1 MKFPIQ
7 KKDYL
12 THFSEPEL
20 DIHHAVGYNKV
31 QLIGLILGPLFFILF
46 QFFIQPPGLVGPA
59 RFVLAATLW
68 IATWWITEPI
78 PIAVTSLLPL
88 VLFPMGQ
95 IMDAGKV
102 AANYGNDIIFLFMG
116 GFILAIAME
125 QWNLHTRIALNI
137 IQKVGTTTSKIILGF
152 MMATGVM
159 SMFVSNTAAVMIM
172 IPIGLALIAEAEV
185 LSSNQVTENLRKFE
199 KTLVLAIG
207 YAGTIGGMGTLIGTP
222 PLILLAGQMKEIFGF
237 EIGFGQWMVVGVPSV
252 IILLLITW
260 LYLHHFAFKSDMTEL
275 PGGKEVIDRELQKL
289 GKTTREE
296 KIILAIFLLAATLW
310 IVRGFFFANIP
321 ALKLIQDGTIA
332 MFISILLFM
341 IPTKRKSGR
350 LLDWSVAKEIPWGV
364 LLLFGGGLALANAI
378 TTSKLDAWLSDQLIL
393 LKGMPI
399 ILIITVTALF
409 VLFLTEI
416 TSNTATATMILPIL
430 AALALAINVHPLALM
445 IPAAM
450 GANCAFMLPVGTPPN
465 AIVFGTGKVSIREM
479 ASTGFWLNLIAC
491 VIIVIAVYLIVP
503 FVFGID
509 ISPFPEGLKK

>member
-1 MKFPIQ
+1 
-7 KKDYL
+7 
-12 THFSEPEL
+12 
-20 DIHHAVGYNKV
+20 
-31 QLIGLILGPLFFILF
+31 
-46 QFFIQPPGLVGPA
+46 
-59 RFVLAATLW
+59 
-68 IATWWITEPI
+68 
-78 PIAVTSLLPL
+78 
-88 VLFPMGQ
+88 
-95 IMDAGKV
+95 
-102 AANYGNDIIFLFMG
+102 
-116 GFILAIAME
+116 
-125 QWNLHTRIALNI
+125 
-137 IQKVGTTTSKIILGF
+137 
-152 MMATGVM
+152 
-159 SMFVSNTAAVMIM
+159 
-172 IPIGLALIAEAEV
+172 
-185 LSSNQVTENLRKFE
+185 
-199 KTLVLAIG
+199 
-207 YAGTIGGMGTLIGTP
+207 
-222 PLILLAGQMKEIFGF
+222 MKELFGF
-237 EIGFGQWMVVGVPSV
+237 EIGFGQWMLVGVPSV

-260 LYLHHFAFKSDMTEL
+260 LYLHNFAFKSDMTEL
-275 PGGKEVIDRELQKL
+275 PGGKEVIERELNKL

-296 KIILAIFLLAATLW
+296 KIILVIFILAATLW

-393 LKGMPI
+393 LKGMPVL
-399 ILIITVTALF
+399 LIIAVTALF

-465 AIVFGTGKVSIREM
+465 AIVFGTGKISIREM
-479 ASTGFWLNLIAC
+479 ATTGFWLNIIAC

-503 FVFGID
+503 YVFGID
-509 ISPFPEGLKK
+509 ISPFPAALK

>member
-1 MKFPIQ
+1 
-7 KKDYL
+7 
-12 THFSEPEL
+12 
-20 DIHHAVGYNKV
+20 
-31 QLIGLILGPLFFILF
+31 
-46 QFFIQPPGLVGPA
+46 
-59 RFVLAATLW
+59 
-68 IATWWITEPI
+68 
-78 PIAVTSLLPL
+78 
-88 VLFPMGQ
+88 
-95 IMDAGKV
+95 
-102 AANYGNDIIFLFMG
+102 
-116 GFILAIAME
+116 
-125 QWNLHTRIALNI
+125 
-137 IQKVGTTTSKIILGF
+137 
-152 MMATGVM
+152 
-159 SMFVSNTAAVMIM
+159 
-172 IPIGLALIAEAEV
+172 
-185 LSSNQVTENLRKFE
+185 
-199 KTLVLAIG
+199 
-207 YAGTIGGMGTLIGTP
+207 
-222 PLILLAGQMKEIFGF
+222 MKELFGF
-237 EIGFGQWMVVGVPSV
+237 EIGFGQWMLVGVPSV

-260 LYLHHFAFKSDMTEL
+260 LYLHNFAFKSDMTEL
-275 PGGKEVIDRELQKL
+275 PGGKEVIERELNKL

-296 KIILAIFLLAATLW
+296 KIILVIFILAATLW

-393 LKGMPI
+393 LKGMPVF
-399 ILIITVTALF
+399 LIIAVTTLF

-465 AIVFGTGKVSIREM
+465 AIVFGTGKISIREM
-479 ASTGFWLNLIAC
+479 ATTGFWLNIIAC

-503 FVFGID
+503 YVFGID
-509 ISPFPEGLKK
+509 ISPFPAALK

>member
-1 MKFPIQ
+1 M
-7 KKDYL
+7 
-12 THFSEPEL
+12 
-20 DIHHAVGYNKV
+20 
-31 QLIGLILGPLFFILF
+31 
-46 QFFIQPPGLVGPA
+46 
-59 RFVLAATLW
+59 
-68 IATWWITEPI
+68 
-78 PIAVTSLLPL
+78 
-88 VLFPMGQ
+88 
-95 IMDAGKV
+95 
-102 AANYGNDIIFLFMG
+102 
-116 GFILAIAME
+116 
-125 QWNLHTRIALNI
+125 
-137 IQKVGTTTSKIILGF
+137 
-152 MMATGVM
+152 
-159 SMFVSNTAAVMIM
+159 
-172 IPIGLALIAEAEV
+172 
-185 LSSNQVTENLRKFE
+185 RKFE

-222 PLILLAGQMKEIFGF
+222 PLILLAGQMKELFGF
-237 EIGFGQWMVVGVPSV
+237 EIGFGQWMLVGVPSV

-260 LYLHHFAFKSDMTEL
+260 LYLHNFAFKSDMTEL
-275 PGGKEVIDRELQKL
+275 PGGKEVIERELNKL

-296 KIILAIFLLAATLW
+296 KIILVIFILAATLW

-393 LKGMPI
+393 LKGMPV
-399 ILIITVTALF
+399 ILIIAVTALF

-465 AIVFGTGKVSIREM
+465 AIVFGTGKISIREM
-479 ASTGFWLNLIAC
+479 ATTGFWLNIIAC

-503 FVFGID
+503 YVFGID
-509 ISPFPEGLKK
+509 ISPFPAALK

>member
-1 MKFPIQ
+1 
-7 KKDYL
+7 
-12 THFSEPEL
+12 
-20 DIHHAVGYNKV
+20 
-31 QLIGLILGPLFFILF
+31 
-46 QFFIQPPGLVGPA
+46 
-59 RFVLAATLW
+59 
-68 IATWWITEPI
+68 
-78 PIAVTSLLPL
+78 
-88 VLFPMGQ
+88 
-95 IMDAGKV
+95 
-102 AANYGNDIIFLFMG
+102 
-116 GFILAIAME
+116 
-125 QWNLHTRIALNI
+125 
-137 IQKVGTTTSKIILGF
+137 
-152 MMATGVM
+152 
-159 SMFVSNTAAVMIM
+159 
-172 IPIGLALIAEAEV
+172 
-185 LSSNQVTENLRKFE
+185 
-199 KTLVLAIG
+199 
-207 YAGTIGGMGTLIGTP
+207 
-222 PLILLAGQMKEIFGF
+222 MKELFGF
-237 EIGFGQWMVVGVPSV
+237 EIGFGQWMLVGVPSV

-260 LYLHHFAFKSDMTEL
+260 LYLHNFAFKSDMTEL
-275 PGGKEVIDRELQKL
+275 PGGKEVIERELNKL

-296 KIILAIFLLAATLW
+296 KIILVIFILAATLW

-350 LLDWSVAKEIPWGV
+350 LLDWSVAKEITWGV

-393 LKGMPI
+393 LKGMPV

-465 AIVFGTGKVSIREM
+465 AIVFGTGKISIREM
-479 ASTGFWLNLIAC
+479 ATTGFWLNIIAC

-503 FVFGID
+503 YVFGID
-509 ISPFPEGLKK
+509 ISPFPAALK

>member
-1 MKFPIQ
+1 
-7 KKDYL
+7 
-12 THFSEPEL
+12 
-20 DIHHAVGYNKV
+20 
-31 QLIGLILGPLFFILF
+31 
-46 QFFIQPPGLVGPA
+46 
-59 RFVLAATLW
+59 
-68 IATWWITEPI
+68 
-78 PIAVTSLLPL
+78 
-88 VLFPMGQ
+88 
-95 IMDAGKV
+95 
-102 AANYGNDIIFLFMG
+102 
-116 GFILAIAME
+116 
-125 QWNLHTRIALNI
+125 
-137 IQKVGTTTSKIILGF
+137 
-152 MMATGVM
+152 
-159 SMFVSNTAAVMIM
+159 
-172 IPIGLALIAEAEV
+172 
-185 LSSNQVTENLRKFE
+185 
-199 KTLVLAIG
+199 
-207 YAGTIGGMGTLIGTP
+207 
-222 PLILLAGQMKEIFGF
+222 MKELFGF
-237 EIGFGQWMVVGVPSV
+237 EIGFGQWMLVGVPSV

-260 LYLHHFAFKSDMTEL
+260 LYLHNFAFKSDMTEL
-275 PGGKEVIDRELQKL
+275 PGGKEVIERELNKL

-296 KIILAIFLLAATLW
+296 KIILVIFILAATLW

-393 LKGMPI
+393 LKGMPVF
-399 ILIITVTALF
+399 LIIAVTALF

-465 AIVFGTGKVSIREM
+465 AIVFGTGKISIREM
-479 ASTGFWLNLIAC
+479 ATTGFWLNIIAC

-503 FVFGID
+503 YVFGID
-509 ISPFPEGLKK
+509 ISPFPAALK